1 MKTKTLTFVVGLC
14 VVLMILAADAFSA
27 MHSTKGKIQPTK
39 RMLLPEKN
47 LMFSG
52 PTPVDVYR
60 SLGSKGPVVYCD
72 DAVPECLDAGCTVV
86 RHGSIYTTWRDL
98 QMICGSMRH
107 VNVTPTGFRNLA
119 FCHTAGASS
128 ETNPRLM
135 MGYCINPGGTYETA
149 GQIDGAVGYAAQTTH
164 STAHLNTGTP
174 VVIYHKSAP
183 DGETPW
189 YTMIRV
195 DDDTCCANA
204 GFWTRYWDVPDYY
217 PASGEGGGWCDI
229 AIKYDPDSLK
239 DYMHIITHHVDAA
252 PYKVTYER
260 CYFGL
265 NDTLICQTYANNQAK
280 TYKIPQGTQAGT
292 GIDMPVGVIDE
303 AAFVDA
309 VVATSPNSKRVA
321 VVYTHYACN
330 EAQGAKGDD
339 VFYCES
345 MVNGGDWIQG
355 TNWPPTPV
363 NCTNYP
369 CENLE
374 SEEVRAHIDLNA
386 CYDYEDSLHV
396 IYVALYVPIGQPGSY
411 YASPA
416 WAYHWSKKTGNK
428 MIVNHSVP
436 LNIHSQNEAAVSK
449 VSIAAKDPIYHPE
462 EGQYMFATWSAIPDS
477 ADKNDTGDAGNY
489 DIFGCGSTD
498 GGWSWGVIYNLTQT
512 ATPGCDSAECVS
524 ETMPSLAENM
534 YNGDLHL
541 QYTCDRD
548 AGSWFFGDPGAITEN
563 EIYYYDL
570 HEWDVTAV
578 PRGTYYITEPTQE
591 PYWYSP
597 PLKVVPGQDRD
608 VFFTVKS
615 IGNADLHPAV
625 TSDNPTCIETPGA
638 LAAIPPGDSASV
650 TVTVKGS
657 VGGCQNSFIDGIVF
671 LTTDEPGKK
680 VDSLP
685 LQAIVSNDYYEC
697 ERDSQAIDSLWNGKL
712 KLIVSANSQLW
723 IKDSSTFTSS
733 TGADTT
739 LEVFFQG
746 GTFVAT
752 IRDNDTLVGRCYG
765 VDHDHKALPQE
776 RLHVQQCEPDW
787 EPPYWLLYTKNVFI
801 HNLTPPADEK
811 WYCYVFDKQVK
822 FFKESAPEDYKYIVI
837 EYVRVR
843 RQAPPDWW
851 PGGTADCTNYGD
863 TYIGYAM
870 DLDCPFDTLGRENGR
885 NLGRYDN
892 TNHIAYQLGFDYT
905 GAHTAYNQYACALAL
920 AEETDDTVGYSPV
933 APYGAHNIKNNKWL
947 YPQSPWGF
955 KDGELY
961 GLAAT
966 NTITIEDGPADPDSL
981 VDRTQVITAL
991 QIPAGSD
998 PDVEETFIVVGVVA
1012 PDSLDMRN
1020 RINLARLIVAREK
1033 AHGFPAWA
1041 ERCGDVDDNGNIDL
1055 GDVLGLISYLY
1066 KNGPAPVTPK
1076 ERGDVDANKSI
1087 DLGDVLGLISY
1098 LYKNG
1103 PAPKC
1108 QECFGIWG

>member
-1 MKTKTLTFVVGLC
+1 MVKRVTVIFVVC
-14 VVLMILAADAFSA
+14 MFVLSVFAAGAFALESN
-27 MHSTKGKIQPTK
+27 KGKIQPTK
-39 RMLLPEKN
+39 RMLAPEKN

-52 PTPVDVYR
+52 PTPLDVYR
-60 SLGSKGPVVYCD
+60 SLGSKYVVTCD
-72 DAVPECLDAGCTVV
+72 DAVPEAGTVI

-98 QMICGSMRH
+98 QMICSSNRH
-107 VNVTPTGFRNLA
+107 VNVTPTGFRNFA
-119 FCHTAGASS
+119 FNHIMGASS
-128 ETNPRLM
+128 ETYPRLF

-149 GQIDGAVGYAAQTTH
+149 GQVDGAIGYSVQTSH
-164 STAHLNTGTP
+164 STGHLNTGIP
-174 VVIYHKSAP
+174 VVIYHKTAP
-183 DGETPW
+183 EGETPW
-189 YTMIRV
+189 YTMISV

-204 GFWTRYWDVPDYY
+204 GFWTYHWDVPDYHTG
-217 PASGEGGGWCDI
+217 ATEGGGWCDI
-229 AIKYDPDSLK
+229 AINYDPDSLR
-239 DYMHIITHHVDAA
+239 DYMHITTHNVAAA

-260 CYFGL
+260 CYFDAASPP
-265 NDTLICQTYANNQAK
+265 NLICQTYTNAAK
-280 TYKIPQGTQAGT
+280 SYTIAQGTQAGGPLT
-292 GIDMPVGVIDE
+292 MPVGVIDE
-303 AAFVDA
+303 ASFVDA
-309 VVATSPNSKRVA
+309 VVTTSPVSKRVA
-321 VVYTHYACN
+321 VVYTHYACGD
-330 EAQGAKGDD
+330 EQGNKADD
-339 VFYCES
+339 VFFCES
-345 MVNGGDWIQG
+345 MVNGDDWVVG

-374 SEEVRAHIDLNA
+374 SQEVRAHIDLNA

-396 IYVALYVPIGQPGSY
+396 IYVALYVPIGTPGSY
-411 YASPA
+411 YATPA

-428 MIVNHSVP
+428 MIVHHDHD
-436 LNIHSQNEAAVSK
+436 LNISSQNEGAVSK

-477 ADKNDTGDAGNY
+477 ADKNDTGDQGNY

-498 GGWSWGVIYNLTQT
+498 GGWSWGVVYNLTQT
-512 ATPGCDSAECVS
+512 ATPGCDSGDCVS
-524 ETMPSLAENM
+524 EIMPSLAENM

-541 QYTCDRD
+541 QYLCDRD
-548 AGSWFFGDPGAITEN
+548 AGSWGFGPTPYGAITEN
-563 EIYYYDL
+563 EVYYYDL

-578 PRGTYYITEPTQE
+578 PRGTYYITEPKQE

-597 PLKVVPGQDRD
+597 PLKVVPGEDRD
-608 VFFTVKS
+608 VYFTVKS

-625 TSDNPTCIETPGA
+625 TSSDPTCIGTEGA
-638 LAAIPPGDSASV
+638 LPTIPPGDSVST
-650 TVTVKGS
+650 TVTLRGS
-657 VGGCQNSFIDGIVF
+657 VAGCQNSFIDGIVF

-685 LQAIVSNDYYEC
+685 IQAIVSNDYYEC

-712 KLIVSANSQLW
+712 RLMVSANSQLW
-723 IKDSSTFTSS
+723 INDSSTFTSS
-733 TGADTT
+733 TGEDTT
-739 LEVFFQG
+739 LQVFFQG

-765 VDHDHKALPQE
+765 VDHDHKALPQD
-776 RLHVQQCEPDW
+776 RLHVRQCEPDW
-787 EPPYWLLYTKNVFI
+787 EPPYWLLYTENVFI
-801 HNLTPPADEK
+801 HNLTPPMDDK
-811 WYCYVFDKQVK
+811 WYCWVFDKQVK

-843 RQAPPDWW
+843 RQGPPAWW

-863 TYIGYAM
+863 TYIGYVM
-870 DLDCPFDTLGRENGR
+870 DLDCPFDTLLSENGR

-892 TNHIAYQLGFDYT
+892 TNHIAYQLGFDWT

-920 AEETDDTVGYSPV
+920 AEETDDTVGYSAV
-933 APYGAHNIKNNKWL
+933 VPYGAHNIKNNKWL

-955 KDGELY
+955 KDVELY

-966 NTITIEDGPADPDSL
+966 PNVSIEDGPADPDSL

-998 PDVEETFIVVGVVA
+998 PDVDESFIVVGVVA

-1076 ERGDVDANKSI
+1076 ERGDVDANTNI